1 MIDIHSHIIPGIDDG
16 PATLGQSKGL
26 LQAAIAQGTTFMM
39 STSHITPGVYP
50 NSPEKIRSHFDKLMS
65 ELGPIKDKIQL
76 ACSAEVRV
84 GQEMISLVEK
94 DEIPWLGE
102 LEGNKVILLELPHTH
117 VPLEAKNI
125 IRWLVTRGICPLIA
139 HPERNAEIMRVHK
152 RAHEL
157 ANLGCLFQV
166 TASSLYGG
174 AGPHAHR
181 SAERLAKEG
190 LIYVIAS
197 DAHNTDYRPP
207 GIEAGFRAAERL
219 VGSSKASDMVF
230 AHPWSITQKHF
241 QHVQSPDVVV

>member
-16 PATLGQSKGL
+16 PATLAQSKSL
-26 LQAAIAQGTTFMM
+26 LRAAIAQGTTFMM

-50 NSPEKIRSHFDKLMS
+50 NSPQKIKAHFDKMMS
-65 ELGPIKDKIQL
+65 ELGDLKDEIQL

-84 GQEMISLVEK
+84 GHEMVQLVER

-117 VPLEAKNI
+117 VPIEAKNI
-125 IRWLVTRGICPLIA
+125 IRWLVTRGIRPLIA
-139 HPERNAEIMRVHK
+139 HPERNAEIMRFH
-152 RAHEL
+152 RRSHEL
-157 ANLGCLFQV
+157 ADLGCLFQV
-166 TASSLYGG
+166 TAASLYG
-174 AGPHAHR
+174 ASGPHSNRA
-181 SAERLAKEG
+181 ADKLAKDD

-197 DAHNTDYRPP
+197 DAHNTEYRPP

-230 AHPWSITQKHF
+230 EHPWLITQSHF
-241 QHVQSPDVVV
+241 SHVESPDVVV